1 MNIPDSFTS
10 SGRLL
15 VLTSLGDTAENEEM
29 SYSSTPRRIYN
40 VAQISMSSGI
50 LQVEKLIS
58 VPYQSV
64 RYVFLATSN

>member
-1 MNIPDSFTS
+1 MNTSNHFNS
-10 SGRLL
+10 SGKLL
-15 VLTSLGDTAENEEM
+15 ILTSHGDAGEHEEM
-29 SYSSTPRRIYN
+29 SYNSTPRRIYN

-64 RYVFLATSN
+64 RFLAASPN